1 MLLGFW
7 LLRVADA
14 PRSVQLQQVV
24 VTTVAAATFVVV
36 VRGRGW
42 RSTGDSQ
49 WPPLALAASLFIPM
63 LAGASAGP
71 ERWLVLGG
79 TRLYVAP
86 IVLPILLFLLG
97 AAQPPAAIYAASVV
111 TVALALA
118 IQPDA
123 SQVTAFALAMLVL
136 LSGWRAH
143 PLSRLALWALLLCA
157 AVAAWRTPDPLAP
170 VRYVEGV
177 FDVAASVS
185 PLALLAT
192 LVSIALPVIALVH
205 IARATRSRC
214 PLAVAVYYATLFAL
228 APLQTTPVPLLGFGA
243 GPILGYLLVASVV
256 SRSFVSQ
263 AAAHSMAAQAER
275 VH

>member
-1 MLLGFW
+1 MTRLPRLLLLWSAAPAVLLGFW

-71 ERWLVLGG
+71 
-79 TRLYVAP
+79 
-86 IVLPILLFLLG
+86 
-97 AAQPPAAIYAASVV
+97 
-111 TVALALA
+111 
-118 IQPDA
+118 
-123 SQVTAFALAMLVL
+123 
-136 LSGWRAH
+136 
-143 PLSRLALWALLLCA
+143 
-157 AVAAWRTPDPLAP
+157 
-170 VRYVEGV
+170 
-177 FDVAASVS
+177 
-185 PLALLAT
+185 
-192 LVSIALPVIALVH
+192 
-205 IARATRSRC
+205 
-214 PLAVAVYYATLFAL
+214 LAVAVYYATLFAL